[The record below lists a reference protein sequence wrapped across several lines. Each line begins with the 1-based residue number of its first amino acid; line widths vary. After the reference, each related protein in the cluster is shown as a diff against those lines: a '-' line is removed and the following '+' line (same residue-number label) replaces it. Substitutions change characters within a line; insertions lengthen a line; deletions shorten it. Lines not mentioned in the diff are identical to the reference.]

1 MTDPHHDAQSG
12 HVPGTPV
19 HDQYA
24 ATAAYPQGHVGSLGG
39 PFQDGVP
46 LAGSASATEGAGAPI
61 PMGSPVPAAAP
72 AASQQPAAPAVPQA
86 PAASSAPPAGAPGL
100 AQPPGAPGSPWLQG
114 QQAPQAQPSG
124 GVGYPQVGYPGDASA
139 PAVGRPAGHP
149 ATGGSPSG
157 HPSGYHQTSPYTSYP
172 GHPQGAGPAQPAYQP
187 SAVSAQQPSAYQAV
201 PASPYQAAPAAPAYQ
216 PALQP
221 APLAAGQAAWGV
233 QAGTEAAPSGLGAQA
248 LASPMSTAPSGRRVF
263 TIMGLGAL
271 LVVLGMVA
279 FTWSVV
285 YDNSMRA
292 GLSEINTT
300 GAVRAELRAGEEY
313 GLYHKS
319 GARPQCSVTD
329 PDGEAVTISEVD
341 DARVVGRYL
350 FGIFTA
356 TSSGPHVISCEGEAE
371 DSSWVSSLVASS
383 DVVILEII
391 LMSGIVLMG
400 VGLVPLVTASAV
412 RWHRRRALMRAYS
425 GGPPPHP
432 SGGWQPGAVQGAA
445 PGPTQGQAS
454 WQTGGEFR

>member
-201 PASPYQAAPAAPAYQ
+201 PASPYQAAPAYQ
-216 PALQP
+216 QALQP
-221 APLAAGQAAWGV
+221 SAASAQLPPYQGAALPAAGTGQPW
-233 QAGTEAAPSGLGAQA
+233 AAPPAQA
-248 LASPMSTAPSGRRVF
+248 PQPSHPAPAPAARRTRGPSIVMGVGVLLILAGLV
-263 TIMGLGAL
+263 IMTWSYWTYFNAES
-271 LVVLGMVA
+271 A
-279 FTWSVV
+279 FT
-285 YDNSMRA
+285 
-292 GLSEINTT
+292 EISAT
-300 GAVRAELRAGEEY
+300 GAVRAELSAGEEY
-313 GLYHKS
+313 GLYHTS
-319 GARPQCSVTD
+319 GEPPQCTVSD
-329 PDGEAVTISEVD
+329 PDGQEVRIIDRHDVKVHDYLHFATFKAEA
-341 DARVVGRYL
+341 
-350 FGIFTA
+350 
-356 TSSGPHVISCEGEAE
+356 SGSHVISCESSPG
-371 DSSWVSSLVASS
+371 DSVWASMLINRGDIEHTPMIFFFGAALALVGFVPVIVGSVVRMRRNRAFLRALAASS
-383 DVVILEII
+383 A
-391 LMSGIVLMG
+391 
-400 VGLVPLVTASAV
+400 P
-412 RWHRRRALMRAYS
+412 
-425 GGPPPHP
+425 GGPGQFH
-432 SGGWQPGAVQGAA
+432 
-445 PGPTQGQAS
+445 PGP
-454 WQTGGEFR
+454 